1 MALVTTNSGSPPF
14 DAPAP
19 FFHPP
24 HAMTITDA
32 TPTGERLHSFTLD
45 HLAERMT
52 VRAILRARIWQ
63 EVQDHNQQQG
73 EVFRGLVQPTRAER
87 VLHGAKVGTLRTS
100 RNGRASRSARR

>member
-1 MALVTTNSGSPPF
+1 
-14 DAPAP
+14 
-19 FFHPP
+19 
-24 HAMTITDA
+24 MTITDA

-100 RNGRASRSARR
+100 RTGRASRSARR